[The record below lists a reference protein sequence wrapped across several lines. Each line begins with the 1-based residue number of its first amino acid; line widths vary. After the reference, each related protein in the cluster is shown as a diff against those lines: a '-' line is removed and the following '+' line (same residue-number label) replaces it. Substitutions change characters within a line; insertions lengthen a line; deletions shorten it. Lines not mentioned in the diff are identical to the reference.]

1 MQRTASSFPRTSRWV
16 AAAVISAT
24 ALSVVGVGPARAEQ
38 FAPANTAPT
47 VSSPAFTMP
56 GTLTAFEPDAGASDE
71 VYAYGVTVGDA
82 DTLNDLNTVV
92 VCLYHSL
99 HEDGVTAGEGDNT
112 CTTINAK
119 NTVKLT
125 WTRSTNAFAID
136 DNSANPYW
144 ALGAGADASSAPADL
159 TLTSGSLSFKFTV
172 SEAMREGTWTAK
184 VTATDVSA
192 ATAVNS
198 AVTKAVSAYSSII
211 ARTQKNFGAA
221 LAANT
226 GSEATD
232 SPTVISNGKTTVSLT
247 SGNFVNGAYSFAL
260 KTDGA
265 TSVAPAAG
273 QVTFDCMTGATFTE
287 ASATRVAASATSLG
301 ASSGTSTGTAEGGSA
316 VSNTCRLKH
325 GGQRPVGTYSFTVV
339 NTVVN
344 A

>member
-1 MQRTASSFPRTSRWV
+1 MQRTSSHRRTSRWV
-16 AAAVISAT
+16 AVAVTVASAIGVV
-24 ALSVVGVGPARAEQ
+24 SVSPARADQ
-38 FAPANTAPT
+38 FAPANSTPT

-56 GTLTAFEPDAGASDE
+56 GAQTVFEPDAGASDE

-82 DTLNDLNTVV
+82 DTLNDLDTVV

-99 HEDGVTAGEGDNT
+99 LEDGTTAGEGDNT
-112 CTTINAK
+112 CTTIDPK

-125 WTRSTNAFAID
+125 WTRSTNAFAV
-136 DNSANPYW
+136 SAGASTYW
-144 ALGAGADASSAPADL
+144 ALGTGADASSAPADL
-159 TLTSGSLSFKFTV
+159 TLTSGSLSFKFKV

-184 VTATDVSA
+184 VTATDASA
-192 ATAVNS
+192 ATAVDS
-198 AVTKAVSAYSSII
+198 AVTKAVAAYSSIT
-211 ARTQKNFGAA
+211 ARTQKDFGAA

-226 GSEATD
+226 GAEATD
-232 SPTVISNGKTTVSLT
+232 SPTVISNGKTTISLT
-247 SGNFVNGAYSFAL
+247 SGDFTDGTYSFAL

-273 QVTFDCMTGATFTE
+273 QVTYDCIAGATFTE
-287 ASATRVAASATSLG
+287 ASATRIAASATSLS

-325 GGQRPVGTYSFTVV
+325 GGQRPVSTYSFTVV